1 MSLAWLH
8 SHVLSDWCVADSVC
22 RSGETSLAAVG
33 AAATAVQAG
42 HVHAVQVIVR
52 CSRPECGRS
61 LIAILLL
68 RPSDKLAQ
76 VKHAPL
82 GRRGGQGKAKVSP
95 LTRLGEYNFKTSFH
109 AKCFGF
115 ISVG

>member
-1 MSLAWLH
+1 MRLAWLH

-33 AAATAVQAG
+33 AAATAVQAR
-42 HVHAVQVIVR
+42 HVYAVQVIVR
-52 CSRPECGRS
+52 RSWAECGRR

-76 VKHAPL
+76 VKHVPL
-82 GRRGGQGKAKVSP
+82 GQRGGKRSLLSLDLVKNHFSRQS
-95 LTRLGEYNFKTSFH
+95 
-109 AKCFGF
+109 
-115 ISVG
+115 

>member
-1 MSLAWLH
+1 MLH

-33 AAATAVQAG
+33 AAATAVQAR
-42 HVHAVQVIVR
+42 HVYAVQVIVR
-52 CSRPECGRS
+52 RSRAECGRS

-76 VKHAPL
+76 VKHVSL
-82 GRRGGQGKAKVSP
+82 GQRGGKRSLLSLDLVKISLKAFFMPVLK
-95 LTRLGEYNFKTSFH
+95 
-109 AKCFGF
+109 
-115 ISVG
+115 